1 MIMKQFCHAILACG
15 VFAAVVAA
23 VSCTKDATGGGG
35 GGYDGEPEVNHDMD
49 GILRRNY
56 LWNEEYAT
64 LSPDFGLPYDEFL
77 DGVLMRMRTNDL
89 DKKFRN
95 GRWQLY
101 SNIQRLSPVSRTALS
116 ADIDSQF
123 PKEPVYG
130 FGIVSLAIISYT
142 DNGGAE
148 TGQYGFAV
156 MAVYPDSPMARA
168 GLGRGTII
176 NQVDGQW
183 ITAGNLNTVYSK
195 LLAPNGA
202 ATLSVADNQGG
213 FGVSE
218 HKLTAELIYEN
229 PVLYRDVL
237 EYGEHKIGYLVYASF
252 DAAFDGELL
261 DALQAFKDAGIN
273 DLILDLRLNGGGYVM
288 SSRMLASCIAGA
300 RCEGQVF
307 QYYRYNDTRMASPEM
322 MAAETGQAY
331 DESKGRFYE
340 EFIYGDYRGADL
352 RGYALNLPRLY
363 VIVSSGTASASEAVV
378 NGLRGIGLEVVL
390 VGQKTNGKNVGME
403 GVYLEDGAYEYLF
416 MPVSFQGYNARLETV
431 DPNGLAPDA
440 LKADWNNGYEEFGS
454 LDDDCLEYAV
464 TSITGQSVRS
474 SEPAAQRRP
483 GVRLVEGLSL
493 PEISCR
499 PEGMILLLPDAVRK
513 D

>member
-1 MIMKQFCHAILACG
+1 MIMKRFCHAILACG
-15 VFAAVVAA
+15 VFAAIVAA

-130 FGIVSLAIISYT
+130 FGAVSLAIISYT
-142 DNGGAE
+142 DAGKE

-183 ITAGNLNTVYSK
+183 ITAGNLNAVYSK

-229 PVLYRDVL
+229 PVLYHDVL

-288 SSRMLASCIAGA
+288 SSRMLASCIAGCPVRRA
-300 RCEGQVF
+300 GV
-307 QYYRYNDTRMASPEM
+307 PV
-322 MAAETGQAY
+322 
-331 DESKGRFYE
+331 
-340 EFIYGDYRGADL
+340 
-352 RGYALNLPRLY
+352 LPL
-363 VIVSSGTASASEAVV
+363 
-378 NGLRGIGLEVVL
+378 
-390 VGQKTNGKNVGME
+390 
-403 GVYLEDGAYEYLF
+403 
-416 MPVSFQGYNARLETV
+416 
-431 DPNGLAPDA
+431 
-440 LKADWNNGYEEFGS
+440 
-454 LDDDCLEYAV
+454 
-464 TSITGQSVRS
+464 
-474 SEPAAQRRP
+474 
-483 GVRLVEGLSL
+483 
-493 PEISCR
+493 
-499 PEGMILLLPDAVRK
+499 
-513 D
+513 

>member
-1 MIMKQFCHAILACG
+1 M
-15 VFAAVVAA
+15 
-23 VSCTKDATGGGG
+23 
-35 GGYDGEPEVNHDMD
+35 
-49 GILRRNY
+49 
-56 LWNEEYAT
+56 
-64 LSPDFGLPYDEFL
+64 
-77 DGVLMRMRTNDL
+77 
-89 DKKFRN
+89 
-95 GRWQLY
+95 
-101 SNIQRLSPVSRTALS
+101 
-116 ADIDSQF
+116 
-123 PKEPVYG
+123 
-130 FGIVSLAIISYT
+130 
-142 DNGGAE
+142 
-148 TGQYGFAV
+148 
-156 MAVYPDSPMARA
+156 
-168 GLGRGTII
+168 
-176 NQVDGQW
+176 
-183 ITAGNLNTVYSK
+183 
-195 LLAPNGA
+195 
-202 ATLSVADNQGG
+202 
-213 FGVSE
+213 
-218 HKLTAELIYEN
+218 
-229 PVLYRDVL
+229 LYRDVL